1 MRRLLFVAVLCLM
14 ALSVSAVDFTVS
26 LFPNERT
33 IKSNET
39 AVFELE
45 LEHSSPVEEMF
56 EVYSN
61 DVTWD
66 VRPEKILSVPAGEKI
81 KTNLLVHPLNLNPG
95 AYNLPIFFK
104 RTGSSDQQKVY
115 VYVAVESLFPE
126 DATYLPAVRGVA
138 TVDEE
143 VDPRKGMTIK
153 LSLENQNRR
162 ILDKVNVKV
171 RSTVIN
177 KDYTTN
183 LGPLEKKTL
192 TFLAELDPFTPP
204 GKDALQ
210 ISIIVPEKE
219 KAYQFDLFPVP
230 FKIVEYGVVIP
241 SVETQKSFLKRIET
255 VTLTNEGNKPLAH
268 IYRVPA
274 WFAKQWF
281 ISASPAPRKEA
292 GNLVW
297 EVPLDAGSSAQL
309 MVTYNHRPLFWLLLI
324 VSVIIAAYYVFRSPI
339 AVNKRASVVSSHEGG
354 ITELKIVI
362 ELVNRSNKIVKSIR
376 VMDLAPKLADVEKDF
391 KETILA
397 PSKIVPHEHT
407 GTLVRWDID
416 MMEPRE
422 HRILTYKMKTRLQIL
437 GGMTLPV
444 TAVKYFVAGQE
455 REVVSNKPEIRTRS

>member
-1 MRRLLFVAVLCLM
+1 MFVAVLCLM
-14 ALSVSAVDFTVS
+14 AFSVSAVDFTVS

-45 LEHSSPVEEMF
+45 LEHNSPVEEVF

-66 VRPEKILSVPAGEKI
+66 VRPEKILTIPAGEKL
-81 KTNLLVHPLNLNPG
+81 KANLLVHPLNLNPG

-104 RTGSSDQQKVY
+104 RTGSSDQQKVF
-115 VYVAVESLFPE
+115 VYVAVESPFPE

-138 TVDEE
+138 TVDDE
-143 VDPRKGMTIK
+143 VDPRTGMTIK

-171 RSTVIN
+171 RSAVIN
-177 KDYTTN
+177 KDYTTS

-210 ISIIVPEKE
+210 ISIVVPEKE
-219 KAYQFDLFPVP
+219 KAYQFDLFPVS
-230 FKIVEYGVVIP
+230 FEVVEYGVVMP
-241 SVETQKSFLKRIET
+241 SVEAQKSFLKRTET
-255 VTLTNEGNKPLAH
+255 VTLTNQGNKPLTH
-268 IYRVPA
+268 VYRVPA

-281 ISASPAPRKEA
+281 ISAAPEPRKEA
-292 GNLVW
+292 GNLAW
-297 EVPLDAGSSAQL
+297 EVPLGAGVSAQL
-309 MVTYNHRPLFWLLLI
+309 MITYNYRPLFWLFLI
-324 VSVIIAAYYVFRSPI
+324 AAVIVAAYYVFRSPVS
-339 AVNKRASVVSSHEGG
+339 VNKRASVVSSHEGG
-354 ITELKIVI
+354 ITELKVVI
-362 ELVNRSNKIVKSIR
+362 ELVNRSSKIARNVR
-376 VMDLAPKLADVEKDF
+376 VMDLAPKLADVEKEF

-407 GTLVRWDID
+407 GIW
-416 MMEPRE
+416 
-422 HRILTYKMKTRLQIL
+422 
-437 GGMTLPV
+437 
-444 TAVKYFVAGQE
+444 
-455 REVVSNKPEIRTRS
+455 